1 MEAVPLEACTD
12 LSVDLTN
19 RIGFIIRSPEGNC
32 SFSSQAYRVGAF
44 LISDAQLNEA
54 NATAVVIMNTYKSGE
69 EDSLFSLSD
78 SSSGH
83 YDVHSKTIDLG
94 RRYPFP

>member
-1 MEAVPLEACTD
+1 MEAVPLDACTD

-19 RIGFIIRSPEGNC
+19 RIGFVMRSSEGNC
-32 SFSSQAYRVGAF
+32 SFSSQAYRVGTF
-44 LISDAQLNEA
+44 LISDVQLNEA

-78 SSSGH
+78 SSSIH
-83 YDVHSKTIDLG
+83 YDVHSRVVDLG
-94 RRYPFP
+94 RRLPFP

>member
-1 MEAVPLEACTD
+1 MDACTD

-19 RIGFIIRSPEGNC
+19 RIGFVIRSSEGNC

-44 LISDAQLNEA
+44 LIFHAQLNEA

-83 YDVHSKTIDLG
+83 YDVHSRVVDLG
-94 RRYPFP
+94 RRSPFP